1 MEREKLLDYLSQ
13 TEDNRRSPVTSI
25 QDKDGDK
32 EEFQDIVDAV
42 SKVMMEHDK
51 EGVEERTAQSDED
64 SPFFADPHNP
74 EPSEWSSWPPEKW
87 LEWSESEEYR
97 ELYSNP
103 LNSYRPPQ
111 VSQPDRVPILDY
123 REKFP
128 VIVSKLSNARPSS
141 SPPSPLRA
149 EGNQSPPSRSSTV
162 HRGKV
167 SAPPETFFPAAT
179 ASPTRNP
186 DYIYREDYREKSS
199 PYLNNNLKSVLSD
212 VKPEFIINEPR
223 ARPSSL
229 TSDYLYNQGF
239 ESSGLPASENQR
251 LSALPFE
258 RFKDRES
265 GAVMPDLLLL
275 SSQPLTEG
283 LPAAEIDFDPF
294 QGRPGQPQP
303 KPAPSFQEG
312 VSPLTFSDDLQSLQ
326 GSQPAQGSVQQ
337 PQARPGQGSVVE
349 QQNRFRP
356 PQYRPLRPGQRPA
369 NRNRVRPPQR
379 NNPNLPDN
387 SDLSPEVFLPPLA
400 QNNPNFQTIF
410 NNPDQADLPS
420 INPYFPLNVPNY
432 FPNQYQPPQQPQG
445 ASSSTST
452 STGGGG
458 GSAAASSSAG
468 HSSSSSTSVTAGGN
482 NNNDNKYYECTG
494 DNCQEVRQPA
504 LPATNPEENRNVFF
518 QEEISSTAAPNFLEN
533 ITFPRGGNNQVNLNI
548 PTGVSPPPDL
558 QKAINR
564 GGTLNLNCDRV
575 RGCPTMIPPDQ
586 RSTTSTTTPGPA
598 IRISISPLFGN
609 INRGNN
615 EESSAGA
622 DRMGDAEEYN
632 ENIRQ
637 QYIDNARVTEFSE
650 ELPDRGIGD
659 DYINEIYE
667 LEAPQSFPQSQSE
680 RVASISR
687 PSAGPVRRVS
697 GLDRV
702 ADIPR
707 RDETEED
714 STSEDLR
721 NIVKALSG
729 LIELLNNT
737 GHGQTQ
743 GRNKLTLTTRS
754 PSGAGGGLH
763 LGNKRYP
770 VKNIIFDDEAATFS
784 KIKSQH
790 LPDGDIIYFNLQK
803 TQAQHPVSRPRPH
816 PFPSPSSSSSSSS
829 SWSVTTIPPH
839 LIPLGPDGSP
849 ILRPDGTFISPG
861 AASQTGAGGLQQRFP
876 YLSDR
881 AAITTSTTSRTTTT
895 TTAAPATTS
904 EAQTGNSTEP
914 DDRNMITRTIDMIH
928 DMPMETKRHMLANM
942 IVGVPMAALTMAA
955 VGLPPLAIAPLA
967 TVVPGFVFA
976 AFTEVNNQPASH
988 STEDR
993 FANGTQRRHG
1003 LSGLIAALR
1012 DFNTNRREN
1021 QTLNIRHGTS
1031 DNHHHHG

>member
-1 MEREKLLDYLSQ
+1 MEKEKLLDYLSK
-13 TEDNRRSPVTSI
+13 TEDNGGSPVTSAPNKTSI
-25 QDKDGDK
+25 QDDDRAV
-32 EEFQDIVDAV
+32 QDLQDVVDAV
-42 SKVMMEHDK
+42 SKVVMEQDR
-51 EGVEERTAQSDED
+51 ESVEERSGQASQ
-64 SPFFADPHNP
+64 FFADPRNP
-74 EPSEWSSWPPEKW
+74 QPSEWSDWPAEKW
-87 LEWSESEEYR
+87 LEWAESEEYR
-97 ELYSNP
+97 ELYTDPAN
-103 LNSYRPPQ
+103 NYRPPQ
-111 VSQPDRVPILDY
+111 VSQPARVPILDY

-128 VIVSKLSNARPSS
+128 VILTKLSTTRPSPTPRAAQKQNMQS
-141 SPPSPLRA
+141 RPTGSP
-149 EGNQSPPSRSSTV
+149 TV

-167 SAPPETFFPAAT
+167 SAPPETFFPEAT

-199 PYLNNNLKSVLSD
+199 PYLNNNLKSVLQD
-212 VKPEFIINEPR
+212 IKPEFIINEPR
-223 ARPSSL
+223 TRPSSL
-229 TSDYLYNQGF
+229 TSDYLYNKGF
-239 ESSGLPASENQR
+239 ESSGLPASENQQ

-258 RFKDRES
+258 RFKERET
-265 GAVMPDLLLL
+265 GAVMPDLILL
-275 SSQPLTEG
+275 SSQPLTETEG
-283 LPAAEIDFDPF
+283 LPAAEVGFDPF

-303 KPAPSFQEG
+303 QPAPSFQEG
-312 VSPLTFSDDLQSLQ
+312 VSPLTFSEDLQSQQ
-326 GSQPAQGSVQQ
+326 GSQPVQGSVQQ
-337 PQARPGQGSVVE
+337 PQSRPGQGGEVE

-356 PQYRPLRPGQRPA
+356 PQYRPLRPGQRPPG
-369 NRNRVRPPQR
+369 RDRVRPPQR

-387 SDLSPEVFLPPLA
+387 SGLSPEVFLPPPA
-400 QNNPNFQTIF
+400 ENNPNFQTIF

-420 INPYFPLNVPNY
+420 INPYFPPNRPNY
-432 FPNQYQPPQQPQG
+432 FPNQYQPQQPQG

-468 HSSSSSTSVTAGGN
+468 QSSSSSTSVTAGGN

-494 DNCQEVRQPA
+494 DGCEEVRQPA
-504 LPATNPEENRNVFF
+504 LPPSDQEENRNVFF
-518 QEEISSTAAPNFLEN
+518 QQEISSTAAPNYLEN

-558 QKAINR
+558 QEALDR
-564 GGTLNLNCDRV
+564 GGTINLNCDRV
-575 RGCPTMIPPDQ
+575 RGCPTILPPDQ
-586 RSTTSTTTPGPA
+586 RSTTPSTTTPGPA

-622 DRMGDAEEYN
+622 EREGEREEYN

-637 QYIDNARVTEFSE
+637 QYIDNARVTEIQQFTE

-659 DYINEIYE
+659 DFINEIYE
-667 LEAPQSFPQSQSE
+667 LEAPQYFPQSQSD
-680 RVASISR
+680 RIAS
-687 PSAGPVRRVS
+687 PVRRVS

-702 ADIPR
+702 ADIPS
-707 RDETEED
+707 RDQTEEG

-737 GHGQTQ
+737 GPGQTQ
-743 GRNKLTLTTRS
+743 GRNKLTLPARS
-754 PSGAGGGLH
+754 PSAGLH

-770 VKNIIFDDEAATFS
+770 VKNVIFDDEASFS
-784 KIKSQH
+784 NIKSQP

-803 TQAQHPVSRPRPH
+803 TLAPGPGNRPRPH
-816 PFPSPSSSSSSSS
+816 NFPSLSLSSSLN
-829 SWSVTTIPPH
+829 VTTIPPH

-849 ILRPDGTFISPG
+849 ILRPDGTFVSPG
-861 AASQTGAGGLQQRFP
+861 AASQTGGGGIKQRFP

-881 AAITTSTTSRTTTT
+881 AAFTTTTSRTTTT
-895 TTAAPATTS
+895 TTAPATTA
-904 EAQTGNSTEP
+904 ERVTGNRTEQEEG
-914 DDRNMITRTIDMIH
+914 NMITRTIDMIH

-967 TVVPGFVFA
+967 TIVPGFVFA
-976 AFTEVNNQPASH
+976 AFTEVNNQPGSD
-988 STEDR
+988 TEER
-993 FANGTQRRHG
+993 FANGTRRRHG

-1012 DFNTNRREN
+1012 DFNAHRREN
-1021 QTLNIRHGTS
+1021 QTLHIRHGTS